1 MFHFSVNNLYL
12 GFENIMSKYITII
25 GLLAGICSL
34 SVYAQPI
41 DFPQSERTL
50 NELCNTF
57 YSQKDYRKA
66 QACFTEQ
73 VNRNEKNYHALGNL
87 ALVKIKNGDFKGA
100 IETAAN
106 VLQHSNNKKQQASAA
121 YNQGLAYERLKNN
134 EAALAAYQ
142 KSNQLFATKARA
154 SSVERLTHAIA
165 ASQQSAA
172 ATNQPVAKTHP
183 TDHTGDE
190 QSRPRFK
197 LTRNHLDNGLCEA
210 FLAELNQSPWEELL
224 SCKLPILPNPAIK
237 ELAFTPI
244 QGERIKEID
253 QLIYRGRQTWQQAW
267 PSREKD
273 YQLGYYR
280 LGEAFFDANND
291 GEKEHVIRRLM
302 PLQTCRTKK
311 KRAAGND
318 VDVLS
323 ISKQRNKEWES
334 MTKQQQI
341 QQAQMYGFFSSYIV
355 LQQGESKGYLG
366 GDGRILSYQG
376 KAYPTYSE
384 GMHQKNI
391 PDINHRNWFSIAEFR
406 DRFSSTATPVC
417 TYKLNKN

>member
-1 MFHFSVNNLYL
+1 MTKLIP
-12 GFENIMSKYITII
+12 IMS
-25 GLLAGICSL
+25 LLSGICSL
-34 SVYAQPI
+34 SVYSQII

-50 NELCNTF
+50 NELCNTL
-57 YSQKDYRKA
+57 YSQKYYRQA

-100 IETAAN
+100 IETADN

-142 KSNQLFATKARA
+142 KSNQLFSTKARA

-165 ASQQSAA
+165 ASQQSAVA
-172 ATNQPVAKTHP
+172 INQLVAKTHP
-183 TDHTGDE
+183 TDQTGNE

-197 LTRNHLDNGLCEA
+197 LSRNHLDNGLCEA

-302 PLQTCRTKK
+302 PLQTCRPHK

-417 TYKLNKN
+417 TYKLNKK

>member
-1 MFHFSVNNLYL
+1 MTKLIP
-12 GFENIMSKYITII
+12 IMS
-25 GLLAGICSL
+25 LLSGICSL
-34 SVYAQPI
+34 SVYSQII

-50 NELCNTF
+50 NKLCNTL
-57 YSQKDYRKA
+57 YSQKDYRQA

-100 IETAAN
+100 IETADN

-142 KSNQLFATKARA
+142 KSNQLFSTKART

-165 ASQQSAA
+165 ASQQSAV
-172 ATNQPVAKTHP
+172 ATNQPAAKIHP
-183 TDHTGDE
+183 TEHTGDE

-197 LTRNHLDNGLCEA
+197 LSRNHLDNGLCEA

-244 QGERIKEID
+244 QGDRIKEID

-302 PLQTCRTKK
+302 PYQGCRPLNKDE
-311 KRAAGND
+311 GGDD

-323 ISKQRNKEWES
+323 RSKQRNKKWES

-341 QQAQMYGFFSSYIV
+341 QQAQMYGFLSGYIV
-355 LQQGESKGYLG
+355 LQQGESKGYLSG
-366 GDGRILSYQG
+366 SGRILSYQG

-384 GMHQKNI
+384 GMHQENV
-391 PDINHRNWFSIAEFR
+391 PDLNHGN
-406 DRFSSTATPVC
+406 
-417 TYKLNKN
+417 